1 MQPFFNSFLVSSLKP
16 ALVGHLSQLGYELS
30 TGSSGGNELPAAYTV
45 VHLLAGGPEQ
55 QLVSVKLAE
64 DDKDEQL
71 QPQAEA
77 ELSEDKR
84 GMVERILAAS
94 TLGEVLLSAGLASL
108 KSAFRRLSLLVCLF
122 TGPPPPSITKVR
134 KGTPDKEWVHA
145 GRARGGSRGVHGIR
159 PLLLL
164 HYTRPAKRVGLLK

>member
-1 MQPFFNSFLVSSLKP
+1 M
-16 ALVGHLSQLGYELS
+16 
-30 TGSSGGNELPAAYTV
+30 

-94 TLGEVLLSAGLASL
+94 TLGEVLSAGLASL
-108 KSAFRRLSLLVCLF
+108 KSAFRRRRRRRRRRLKR
-122 TGPPPPSITKVR
+122 KV
-134 KGTPDKEWVHA
+134 KKNY
-145 GRARGGSRGVHGIR
+145 I
-159 PLLLL
+159 L
-164 HYTRPAKRVGLLK
+164 